1 MGTGRILNSDVL
13 YKEQK
18 TPDRRRKR
26 VRQTRKARLRRKR
39 RQQRIRRV
47 VSLLSLL
54 SLSISQYASPAVAYF
69 SDQKAADVQFTA
81 AIVFEKTLHGLQ
93 KETTRSRLEAQ
104 RLAAL
109 AEERLQLC
117 ENAPGAAEAFAIKTS
132 SIDVALL
139 SVLQQEQLMEA
150 IVQELARYEE
160 EAKQQAA
167 VVQKA
172 LAAAQRDYSG
182 PDAQRDETIRK
193 LQESLDYVV
202 QIQADI
208 EKVQRAAEEAAAAIG
223 KNIRSIQQL
232 SARAGMVV
240 EQKEQAMLPAAPTI
254 QPVPNGGGA
263 APSSGEGTGAPSSGG
278 GGSAAGGGGTSGV
291 SPSEGGGSPSGGG
304 APSAGGSNPAPAP
317 DHGSSTAPETT
328 VPSAPDAGKPDE
340 GSTPA
345 TESTSPD
352 KSSDSAA
359 PKEET
364 KTDSTPSDS
373 AGGESS
379 GGDGGDSNRNAGS
392 NDTGSGGDS
401 AASA

>member
-1 MGTGRILNSDVL
+1 M
-13 YKEQK
+13 
-18 TPDRRRKR
+18 
-26 VRQTRKARLRRKR
+26 RQTRKARLRRKR

-139 SVLQQEQLMEA
+139 SVLQQEQLVEA
-150 IVQELARYEE
+150 IVQELGRYEE

-193 LQESLDYVV
+193 LQESIDYVKK
-202 QIQADI
+202 IQADI
-208 EKVQRAAEEAAAAIG
+208 EKVQRSAEEAAAAIG

-232 SARAGMVV
+232 SVRAGMAI
-240 EQKEQAMLPAAPTI
+240 EQKERAMLPAAPAI

-263 APSSGEGTGAPSSGG
+263 APSSGEGTSAPSSGG
-278 GGSAAGGGGTSGV
+278 GGSSAGGGGTSGV
-291 SPSEGGGSPSGGG
+291 PPSEGGGTPSDGG
-304 APSAGGSNPAPAP
+304 APSAGDSNPAPAP
-317 DHGSSTAPETT
+317 DHGSGTAPEST
-328 VPSAPDAGKPDE
+328 VPSAPDAGKPHE

-345 TESTSPD
+345 NERTSPD

-364 KTDSTPSDS
+364 KTDSTTSSDS
-373 AGGESS
+373 AGGASS
-379 GGDGGDSNRNAGS
+379 GGDGGQSDTNTGS